1 MSKLTQEERDRL
13 PDAAFAVPGKRL
25 LPIHNREHAEQ
36 AWRQVERTE
45 GLTPE
50 ERARARQRI
59 IAALT
64 RFGVDTSGYE
74 VEESCRGVLSEVLEA
89 TDPRPEQLAVEVT
102 IVRPGLSRNGWLYT
116 ESALREATALF
127 EGAAAFCDHPGPLD
141 LGRAGCRS
149 IRDLVGVYG
158 DVRYDEAIKG
168 TLRFYP
174 GAEWLYRLVE
184 ASIRDRE
191 AGRAAPNIGISGDM
205 VLVWEPIVREGPS
218 RRPRVAAREVKAIKA
233 VQSADVVFRPSAG
246 GRFERVLEGEDL
258 GEIYQGGETAMEAV
272 EIMTSGGD
280 AVGREAGVPT
290 EARAVEAEAEA
301 QMSALRATR
310 KAICGELLEVKLA
323 SSGLPE
329 AARERVRQQFKDR
342 VFETEELEAAIT
354 GLRELLGQLV
364 QSEVIQGMGAGRAV
378 ESRVEV
384 GKTPLERVQMAMDRL
399 FGLPVEDPAVPRLS
413 GIREAYLLITGDREF
428 TGRYNWE
435 ESIVREADEVTTAVM
450 ANVVATTMT
459 KRLVKDYQ
467 AQPKWWEPFV
477 VKVALKDMKTQTR
490 VLLNDFASLATV
502 AENGAY
508 QNLAWDDG
516 AETYTPAKKGN
527 LVTVTLEMIINDDLR
542 AVQRI
547 PQKLANAAS
556 VTINEFVAGL
566 FTANAGAGPV
576 MGDGRNVFD
585 AANHQNNLGNSA
597 LASDSLQSALTTMM
611 KYTNSAGK
619 RIGARGKYLLIP
631 PDLAFAAAV
640 LLNST
645 LLPNSTNNDV
655 NVLKGILDLIVVPNW
670 TDGNNWY
677 VMADPAQVEGIELGF
692 LNGREEP
699 ELMVQSNPTDGAV
712 FTNDALA
719 FKVRWIFG
727 GGWLDYRA
735 GYGSVVA

>member
-1 MSKLTQEERDRL
+1 MSKLTQEERDAL
-13 PDAAFAVPGKRL
+13 PDSAFAVPGKRL
-25 LPIHNREHAEQ
+25 LPIHDREHAEQ

-50 ERARARQRI
+50 ERARAKQRI
-59 IAALT
+59 IAALQ
-64 RFGVDTSGYE
+64 RFGVDTSGYQ
-74 VEESCRGVLSEVLEA
+74 VEEACRGILSEALEA
-89 TDPRPEQLAVEVT
+89 ADPRPEQLAVEVT

-116 ESALREATALF
+116 EAALREATALF
-127 EGAAAFCDHPGPLD
+127 EGAAAFCDHPGPMD
-141 LGRAGCRS
+141 LGRAGGRS
-149 IRDLVGVYG
+149 VRDLVGVYG
-158 DVRYDEAIKG
+158 DVRYDQGIKA

-205 VLVWEPIVREGPS
+205 VLVWEPIVREGPG

-246 GRFERVLEGEDL
+246 GRFDRVLEGEDL
-258 GEIYQGGETAMEAV
+258 GEIYQRGGTAMEAV
-272 EIMTSGGD
+272 EVVMTEKS
-280 AVGREAGVPT
+280 AVGTEGAGPSVG
-290 EARAVEAEAEA
+290 RAAEADL
-301 QMSALRATR
+301 SALREAR
-310 KAICGELLEVKLA
+310 KAICGELLEAKLA

-329 AARERVRQQFKDR
+329 AARARVREQFRDR
-342 VFETEELEAAIT
+342 VFETEELDAAIK
-354 GLRELLGQLV
+354 GLRELLGQLF
-364 QSEVIQGMGAGRAV
+364 QSEVVQGMGTGRAV
-378 ESRVEV
+378 ESRVQV
-384 GKTPLERVQMAMDRL
+384 GKTPLEKVQMAVDRL
-399 FGLPVEDPAVPRLS
+399 FGLPVDDPAVPRLS
-413 GIREAYLLITGDREF
+413 GIREAYLLITGDRGF

-435 ESIVREADEVTTAVM
+435 ESMVREADEVTTSVM

-467 AQPKWWEPFV
+467 AQPKWWEPLV

-490 VLLNDFASLATV
+490 VLLNDFASLSPV

-508 QNLAWDDG
+508 QNLAWDDA

-547 PQKLANAAS
+547 PQKLASAAA
-556 VTINEFVAGL
+556 VTINEFVAAL
-566 FTANAGAGPV
+566 FTANAGAGPA
-576 MGDGRNVFD
+576 MADGRNVFD
-585 AANHQNNLGNSA
+585 AANHQNNLGSSA
-597 LASDSLQSALTTMM
+597 LASASLQTALTTMM

-619 RIGARGKYLLIP
+619 RIGVRGKYLLIP

-645 LLPNSTNNDV
+645 LLPNSTNNDI

-670 TDGNNWY
+670 SDANNWY
-677 VMADPAQVEGIELGF
+677 VMADPAEIEGIELGF

-735 GYGSVVA
+735 AYGSVVA